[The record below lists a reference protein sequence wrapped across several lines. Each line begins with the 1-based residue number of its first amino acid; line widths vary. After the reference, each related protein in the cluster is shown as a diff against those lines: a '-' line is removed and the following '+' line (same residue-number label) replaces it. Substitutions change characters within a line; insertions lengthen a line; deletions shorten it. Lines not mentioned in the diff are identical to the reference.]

1 MTTQNLQI
9 RQSYAYAVARIR
21 QVETRLLDRS
31 RVARMLE
38 APAAGDVLKILGE
51 TEYSEA
57 IGDLP
62 PESYE
67 HMLALELDRVYS
79 YVSEFVPDPLIVDLF
94 RLRHDLHN
102 CKVAFRAH
110 HLGTAGEAW
119 SSLGTVPASAIRQA
133 ISGDADLS
141 ELPWHVASL
150 LRAGFDSTATGGD
163 SPQPTD
169 SQEAVE
175 ICPIDPQVLD
185 MALDKAYFACLL
197 KIAARLRN
205 DFVTELLRIRVD
217 LANMA
222 GFLRCRR
229 LKRDRRFLMEFFIDG
244 GTVPFHLF
252 DEVYDEPIEGWVRR
266 MDLSAY
272 GRLIHEWG
280 AESGRQDD
288 IAAFER
294 LGRRHVLEFSKTSRG
309 YFFGPEPIVAYL
321 LWKETEV
328 SDLRAIMVGKVNG
341 LDAELIRGRLSGGY
355 A

>member
-1 MTTQNLQI
+1 MTTQCVQI

-38 APAAGDVLKILGE
+38 APTAGDVLKILGE

-57 IGDLP
+57 IGDLSP
-62 PESYE
+62 KSYE
-67 HMLALELDRVYS
+67 RMLALELDRVYR
-79 YVSEFVPDPLIVDLF
+79 YVSEFVPDPLIIDLF

-102 CKVAFRAH
+102 CKAAFRAR
-110 HLGTAGEAW
+110 HLGIEGAAW
-119 SSLGTVPASAIRQA
+119 SSLGTVPAWAIRHA
-133 ISGDADLS
+133 VSEGTDLA

-150 LRAGFDSTATGGD
+150 LKAGFDSAATDGD
-163 SPQPTD
+163 SPQSAD
-169 SQEAVE
+169 RQAADE
-175 ICPIDPQVLD
+175 IRPIDPQVLD

-197 KIAARLRN
+197 RIAARLRN
-205 DFVTELLRIRVD
+205 DFVTGLFRIRVD
-217 LANMA
+217 LANIA

-229 LKRDRRFLMEFFIDG
+229 LRRDRRFFMDFFIDG
-244 GTVPFHLF
+244 GTLPFQLF
-252 DEVYDEPIEGWVRR
+252 AEAYDEPVDSWIRR

-272 GRLIHEWG
+272 SRLIHEWA

-288 IAAFER
+288 IATFER
-294 LGRRHVLEFSKTSRG
+294 LGRRHVLEFSKASRG

>member
-133 ISGDADLS
+133 VSGDADLS
-141 ELPWHVASL
+141 
-150 LRAGFDSTATGGD
+150 GFLACRFSAESRVRQHGDSGD

-175 ICPIDPQVLD
+175 ICPIDRRYWIWRWIRRISLSPEDRCVVP
-185 MALDKAYFACLL
+185 K
-197 KIAARLRN
+197 RLR
-205 DFVTELLRIRVD
+205 
-217 LANMA
+217 
-222 GFLRCRR
+222 
-229 LKRDRRFLMEFFIDG
+229 
-244 GTVPFHLF
+244 H
-252 DEVYDEPIEGWVRR
+252 
-266 MDLSAY
+266 
-272 GRLIHEWG
+272 
-280 AESGRQDD
+280 
-288 IAAFER
+288 
-294 LGRRHVLEFSKTSRG
+294 
-309 YFFGPEPIVAYL
+309 
-321 LWKETEV
+321 
-328 SDLRAIMVGKVNG
+328 
-341 LDAELIRGRLSGGY
+341 
-355 A
+355 